1 MKNHQ
6 QKTILPKT
14 ILPKTILI
22 VGAGMV
28 GVSTALQLQKSG
40 QKVILLD
47 REGPAAGTSYG
58 NGGVLASTAIVPV
71 PGPGLITKAPKMLLS
86 PHEPLFLKWRYLL
99 KLMPWLVPYL
109 RHANKADAA
118 KNAAAM
124 VQIIGD
130 SLADHQA
137 LAKGTK
143 AERYLIP
150 SDYVFAYRD
159 HTHFESEAFAWQLRR
174 DNGFEWATSEGA
186 AVQDYEPLYGPE
198 VGFIVRCPNHGRIA
212 DPAAYIT
219 ALTDAFIARGGDF
232 RIGTLTDI
240 IRENGQVTGIRAS
253 GEGIACDKV
262 VVTAGIWSKDIMAML
277 GLHVPVESERGYH
290 MELWNPSAMPKIP
303 TMVAARKFVITPM
316 EGRLRLAG
324 IVEFGGLKLG
334 PSKAPLALLER
345 SLRATMP
352 QLTWEKA
359 TTWMGHRPATT
370 DSLPLIG
377 ELSCQGGVYAGFG
390 HHHVGL
396 TGGPKTGR
404 LLAQIIM
411 EQTPNID
418 IKPYDANRYAKGQ
431 I

>member
-1 MKNHQ
+1 MSLYYAWPLKMKNQ
-6 QKTILPKT
+6 KQKTV
-14 ILPKTILI
+14 LI

-28 GVSTALQLQKSG
+28 GISTALHLQRLGK
-40 QKVILLD
+40 KVILID

-86 PHEPLFLKWRYLL
+86 PDEPLFVKWRYLF
-99 KLMPWLVPYL
+99 KLMPWLLPYL
-109 RHANKADAA
+109 SHANGADAA

-124 VQIIGD
+124 VHIIGD
-130 SLADHQA
+130 SLADHQS
-137 LAKGTK
+137 LANGTK
-143 AERYLIP
+143 AEHYIIP
-150 SDYVFAYRD
+150 SDYVFAYRNRD
-159 HTHFESEAFAWQLRR
+159 HFADEAFAWQLRR
-174 DNGFEWATSEGA
+174 DNGFEWQEIEGS

-198 VGFIVRCPNHGRIA
+198 IGFIVRCPHHGRIA

-219 ALTDAFIARGGDF
+219 ALTDEFIAQGGDF
-232 RIGTLTDI
+232 RIGTLTDM
-240 IRENGQVTGIRAS
+240 IRHEGKITGVRAS
-253 GEGIACDKV
+253 GETIACDQV
-262 VVTAGIWSKDIMAML
+262 VVTAGIGSKQIMAML
-277 GLHVPVESERGYH
+277 GLHVPLESERGYH
-290 MELWNPSAMPKIP
+290 MELWNPNMMPKIP

-334 PSKAPLALLER
+334 PSQAPLTLLER
-345 SLRATMP
+345 SLRAAMP
-352 QLTWEKA
+352 QLNWEKT

-377 ELSCQGGVYAGFG
+377 ELVGQGGVYAGFG

-404 LLAQIIM
+404 LLAQIITG
-411 EQTPNID
+411 QAPNID
-418 IKPYDANRYAKGQ
+418 IKPYDANRYAKR
-431 I
+431 